1 MTRFAPYPR
10 RAYSNLFKAWAR
22 RNKKSLALLTF
33 GLLVLLAF
41 ETAVILTLFPD
52 GRFQWWFLGGLQ
64 AALIATALHF
74 VNAAFLAHERQAIW
88 QLRGAWGEEATR
100 DELRRAKKKRL
111 IWGWVDSINLQA
123 GDLDHLALTRSGGI
137 VAIDSKWRSDGADT
151 TEMARS
157 AARVKLRADAVTR
170 SLLKPERGAH
180 RARLHSAAVT
190 PLIVIWGPVQDHVPE
205 SFQIDGIEFVGGRRL
220 LDRLATL
227 TGEPV
232 DRDAAAD
239 ALTRLK
245 DFRANT
251 WAPASNR
258 S

>member
-10 RAYSNLFKAWAR
+10 RAYSDLFKAWAR
-22 RNKKSLALLTF
+22 RSKKLLAMLTLGLIVLLTF
-33 GLLVLLAF
+33 
-41 ETAVILTLFPD
+41 ETALILTLVPD
-52 GRFQWWFLGGLQ
+52 GRFQWWFLGSLQ
-64 AALIATALHF
+64 VALVAIALHL

-123 GDLDHLALTRSGGI
+123 GDLDHLVLTRSGGI

-180 RARLHSAAVT
+180 RAKIHSAAVT
-190 PLIVIWGPVQDHVPE
+190 PLIVIWGPAQDQVPE
-205 SFQIDGIEFVGGRRL
+205 NFQIDGIEFVGGRRL
-220 LDRLATL
+220 LDRLTTL

-232 DRDAAAD
+232 DKDAAAD
-239 ALTRLK
+239 ALNRLK
-245 DFRANT
+245 EFRANT
-251 WAPASNR
+251 WAPAISNN
-258 S
+258 